1 MRLAM
6 LVAVSALA
14 FAPAAFAGTTGNG
27 WTNGA
32 ASTLPDPNEHK
43 RSTAVIPPI
52 YKIDARG
59 EVPRTPRP
67 FRACEQVLDRKA
79 LRASELDRRPQLPQD
94 PFS

>member
-59 EVPRTPRP
+59 RCHGPHGHSAP
-67 FRACEQVLDRKA
+67 
-79 LRASELDRRPQLPQD
+79 ASKC
-94 PFS
+94 STGKH